1 MQKEE
6 GLPSPLG
13 IGPYPCRM
21 RRSMGLAI
29 AALEAGEEEIA
40 SRARIFTPLFRFV
53 SDSPLVVRGTEYQK
67 ESYYHENGF

>member
-1 MQKEE
+1 
-6 GLPSPLG
+6 
-13 IGPYPCRM
+13 
-21 RRSMGLAI
+21 MGLAI